1 MIRHIIQ
8 RSIVIE
14 FENVM
19 QRVKAI
25 IMLHSHKKK
34 ILDKDIAEALE
45 LSAPYFAV
53 IKKRDKIP
61 YEAIAYFCKK
71 YHISMNW
78 ILMAQKPTTLN
89 TPLHPF
95 LEPI

>member
-1 MIRHIIQ
+1 MIRCITQ
-8 RSIVIE
+8 RSIMID

-19 QRVKAI
+19 QRVKHT

-34 ILDKDIAEALE
+34 VLDKDIAEALG

-53 IKKRDKIP
+53 IKKREKIP

-71 YHISMNW
+71 HHINMNW
-78 ILMAQKPTTLN
+78 ILMAQ
-89 TPLHPF
+89 
-95 LEPI
+95 EPHAF